1 MRYADFLEHMSA
13 FDAVLHRRGFQRV
26 DQAKPDHE
34 TDAPV
39 VVYCLDLAQYARDYP
54 RLAEGDLQ
62 IDTADIVVK
71 LRENQ
76 LGVLI
81 EGDEL
86 SDLAE
91 RFDVVVPGGGSDL
104 EEQVRVAA
112 HQLDQLL
119 TAAHR

>member
-1 MRYADFLEHMSA
+1 M
-13 FDAVLHRRGFQRV
+13 G
-26 DQAKPDHE
+26 
-34 TDAPV
+34 
-39 VVYCLDLAQYARDYP
+39 YCLDLAHYARDYP

-71 LRENQ
+71 LRGNQ
-76 LGVLI
+76 LRVLI

-112 HQLDQLL
+112 HQLDELL
-119 TAAHR
+119 TAVGHSPLRWSRVRVRGWGPPFVRVSRNRWRSRAR